1 MNELVKKIMEK
12 TGKQSMKILKLLW
25 KISCQLLS

>member
-1 MNELVKKIMEK
+1 MNELVKKIMKK
-12 TGKQSMKILKLLW
+12 TGNQSMKIIELLW